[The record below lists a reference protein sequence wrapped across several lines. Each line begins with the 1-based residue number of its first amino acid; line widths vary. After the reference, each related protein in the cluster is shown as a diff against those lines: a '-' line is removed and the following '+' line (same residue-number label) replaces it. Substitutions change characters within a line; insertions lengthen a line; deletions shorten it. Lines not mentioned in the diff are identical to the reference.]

1 MRIKPTGSMYKSL
14 SVKVQLEL
22 STNREALPNAD
33 ELDEL
38 TESDEEVE
46 EVQDGIT
53 EIANENGIPALVD
66 LMSNRNALPLAKEHA
81 AAAVYHLAI
90 DPQSRE
96 LVAQHNGIAPL
107 VALLSDGT
115 HQAQL
120 HASDALARLASL
132 IEAVLASNPRHHH
145 GSL

>member
-96 LVAQHNGIAPL
+96 LVAHKEQSITDLQQPL
-107 VALLSDGT
+107 GRQSTVVGRRTVVKWFLVIDDQIL
-115 HQAQL
+115 
-120 HASDALARLASL
+120 
-132 IEAVLASNPRHHH
+132 
-145 GSL
+145 